1 MTWIKFICTWTYSTV
16 EYSPSLPSS
25 SPPPPAITSA
35 IEDTKRLPRPIV
47 LERRRSVVRRQLN
60 LTSGKTDRP
69 RVDVERSLS
78 EDIHSTFSSTSATRP
93 PRCTG
98 TAISVALGLLE
109 SCLVTTGS
117 RIMLFT
123 SGPATNGPGIVVD
136 SDLRQPIRTHHHI
149 FNNQVRHHANS
160 CSFYNQ
166 LSKRLSDASVILD
179 LFACSLDQVGAA
191 ELRQPVEQSGGFMIL
206 SESFESDQ
214 FKKCL
219 GHMFKSPMESK
230 VRRATRA

>member
-1 MTWIKFICTWTYSTV
+1 MVY
-16 EYSPSLPSS
+16 LHHLAS
-25 SPPPPAITSA
+25 SPCS
-35 IEDTKRLPRPIV
+35 
-47 LERRRSVVRRQLN
+47 
-60 LTSGKTDRP
+60 
-69 RVDVERSLS
+69 SL
-78 EDIHSTFSSTSATRP
+78 HLFH
-93 PRCTG
+93 
-98 TAISVALGLLE
+98 
-109 SCLVTTGS
+109 GS
-117 RIMLFT
+117 RYLSSNQI
-123 SGPATNGPGIVVD
+123 
-136 SDLRQPIRTHHHI
+136 RQFLNIGRPHPLHHGHTPKQD
-149 FNNQVRHHANS
+149 FLLPFSEFRHHANS

>member
-1 MTWIKFICTWTYSTV
+1 
-16 EYSPSLPSS
+16 
-25 SPPPPAITSA
+25 
-35 IEDTKRLPRPIV
+35 
-47 LERRRSVVRRQLN
+47 
-60 LTSGKTDRP
+60 
-69 RVDVERSLS
+69 
-78 EDIHSTFSSTSATRP
+78 
-93 PRCTG
+93 
-98 TAISVALGLLE
+98 
-109 SCLVTTGS
+109 
-117 RIMLFT
+117 MLFT
-123 SGPATNGPGIVVD
+123 SGPTTIGPGIVVD

-219 GHMFKSPMESK
+219 GHMFKSPLSIPLLNYVTLLTTHHSLPFILCFLQFLLFSLKNPNSQFPQSLLPSRPVARGSDSPGKMSTQK
-230 VRRATRA
+230 KRAFQIEAFRQLSQINATDRTPYGRTSTSSDHQTDRPPIVTYETQETALLLTDVKG